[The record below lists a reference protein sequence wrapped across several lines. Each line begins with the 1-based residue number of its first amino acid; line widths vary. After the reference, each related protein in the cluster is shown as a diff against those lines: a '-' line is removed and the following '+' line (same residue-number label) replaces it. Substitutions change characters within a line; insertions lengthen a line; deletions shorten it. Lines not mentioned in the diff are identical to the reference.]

1 MIEIQHY
8 EITKNHLLLTSEE
21 VYEVK
26 QNENN
31 FWHNV
36 TKYTTSGIV
45 DEAFVNEIA
54 YLMVTLH
61 RIGA

>member
-1 MIEIQHY
+1 
-8 EITKNHLLLTSEE
+8 LTSEE
-21 VYEVK
+21 LAEVK

-31 FWHNV
+31 FWHHA

-45 DEAFVNEIA
+45 DKAFVNEIA

-61 RIGA
+61 RTGA